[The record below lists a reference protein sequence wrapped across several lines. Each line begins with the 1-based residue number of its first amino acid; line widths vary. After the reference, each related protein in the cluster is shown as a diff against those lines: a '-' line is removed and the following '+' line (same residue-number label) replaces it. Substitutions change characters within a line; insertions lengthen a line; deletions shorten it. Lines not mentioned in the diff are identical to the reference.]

1 MANLLKWLESKL
13 GGGAHGHK
21 RVRTFQWLV
30 LMGLVGAA
38 LMILNSFLRVETI
51 DPEPNP
57 APAAGLEQEVFRQ
70 VETTDNP
77 FAAYE
82 RIYEDRLRE
91 ILEKIVGV
99 GNVDVMV
106 TIEST
111 EESIVYRDMHETEQE
126 TNERD
131 GNGAQRHIT
140 SVTRDG
146 TIALYTVSGQSKPI
160 ILKLIKPHIRGVIIV
175 AGGAENS
182 VVKQMLSEAV
192 QRGLGVA
199 PTRVSILPRKT

>member
-1 MANLLKWLESKL
+1 LANLLKWLESKL
-13 GGGAHGHK
+13 GGGANGQK
-21 RVRTFQWLV
+21 RVRTFQWLIV
-30 LMGLVGAA
+30 VGLTGAA
-38 LMILNSFLRVETI
+38 LMILNSFLHVETI
-51 DPEPNP
+51 EPDMEP
-57 APAAGLEQEVFRQ
+57 VPAAGQDQEVFRHT
-70 VETTDNP
+70 ELSDNR

-82 RIYEDRLRE
+82 ELYETRLRE

-160 ILKLIKPHIRGVIIV
+160 ILKLIKPQVRGVIIV

-192 QRGLGVA
+192 QRGLGVS
-199 PTRVSILPRKT
+199 PTRISILPRKT